1 MVVDI
6 YILLQDIYLHN
17 EIYICRCIY
26 LCIHLYLYLYWY
38 LYMCLYIVMIYN
50 TYICTYI
57 KYICLYI
64 YMNVCKVISNYI
76 FLILKKFQN
85 WNLVF
90 FIIRLSFV
98 LYLSSICRIQYVWV
112 TNSETKNKIFIIFK
126 NSFFFLL
133 ILLDKLNFFRLP
145 LFSFSFKIHK
155 SISIKV
161 L

>member
-1 MVVDI
+1 MFI
-6 YILLQDIYLHN
+6 YSNDLQYVYMYIYK
-17 EIYICRCIY
+17 
-26 LCIHLYLYLYWY
+26 IH
-38 LYMCLYIVMIYN
+38 MFI
-50 TYICTYI
+50 
-57 KYICLYI
+57 YI

-145 LFSFSFKIHK
+145 LFSFTFKIHK

>member
-1 MVVDI
+1 MYTFIFVFILVFI
-6 YILLQDIYLHN
+6 YVFIYSNDLQYVYMYIYK
-17 EIYICRCIY
+17 
-26 LCIHLYLYLYWY
+26 IH
-38 LYMCLYIVMIYN
+38 MFI
-50 TYICTYI
+50 
-57 KYICLYI
+57 YI

-145 LFSFSFKIHK
+145 LFSFAFKIHK

>member
-1 MVVDI
+1 MYTFIFVFILVFI
-6 YILLQDIYLHN
+6 YVFIYSNDLQYVYMYIYK
-17 EIYICRCIY
+17 
-26 LCIHLYLYLYWY
+26 IH
-38 LYMCLYIVMIYN
+38 MFI
-50 TYICTYI
+50 
-57 KYICLYI
+57 YI

-112 TNSETKNKIFIIFK
+112 TNAETKNKIFIIFK

-145 LFSFSFKIHK
+145 LFSFAFKIHK